1 MLQTLEYI
9 YLLVA
14 YQTRKSQPQV
24 AKYICPN
31 LRLMSCLGVA
41 CFFYKSQ
48 PQPLATELLIQKSV
62 YKEYSI
68 FTLQCLKEGV
78 YT

>member
-31 LRLMSCLGVA
+31 LRLRSCLGVA
-41 CFFYKSQ
+41 FFFDKSQ
-48 PQPLATELLIQKSV
+48 PQPLATELLIKKMYQKLP
-62 YKEYSI
+62 I
-68 FTLQCLKEGV
+68 INFFFQMLI
-78 YT
+78 